1 MISAGRRGNRRPA
14 SAGFTLAE
22 LVMVLVLVGLLA
34 VVALPRFSG
43 SSEFRNIAFRDE
55 VAAALRYAQKSAVS
69 HRRLVCAVFTPS
81 SVTLHI
87 AATNPAAAC
96 GSATLNGP
104 DGKTAFA
111 QAGSDLMAGGLPTL
125 HFQPSGLVTSAA
137 GVVMTHTVG
146 ISGASAVTV
155 VGATGHVE

>member
-1 MISAGRRGNRRPA
+1 M
-14 SAGFTLAE
+14 AGFTLAE
-22 LVMVLVLVGLLA
+22 LVMVLVLVGLLS

-69 HRRLVCAVFTPS
+69 HRRLVCAAFTAS

-96 GSATLNGP
+96 GSSTLNSS

-111 QAGSDLMAGGLPTL
+111 QAGRDLMANNIPTI
-125 HFQPSGLVTSAA
+125 HFQPSGVVTSAA
-137 GVVMTHTVG
+137 GVVMNHVIN
-146 ISGASAVTV
+146 ISGASPVTV
-155 VGATGHVE
+155 VGATGHVD

>member
-1 MISAGRRGNRRPA
+1 
-14 SAGFTLAE
+14 
-22 LVMVLVLVGLLA
+22 MVLVLVGLLA

-69 HRRLVCAVFTPS
+69 HRRLVCAVFTAN
-81 SVTLHI
+81 SVTLRI
-87 AATNPAAAC
+87 AASNPAAAC

-111 QAGSDLMAGGLPTL
+111 QAASDLMASGLPAL
-125 HFQPSGLVTSAA
+125 HFQPSGVVTSAD
-137 GVVMTHTVG
+137 GVVTTHTIS
-146 ISGASAVTV
+146 ISGASPVTV